1 MNRLLY
7 PFGHTQATGIEVKHK
22 EIDFLGGGVNS
33 KFGVRGKRENIFLQS
48 LPKSSN
54 KNIKRVKEEGTS
66 IDNLL

>member
-1 MNRLLY
+1 
-7 PFGHTQATGIEVKHK
+7 VKHK

-33 KFGVRGKRENIFLQS
+33 KLGVRGKRENIFLQS